1 MKPLDATELRVTRR
15 GTIGPCKC
23 KLGPC
28 RRCGGTCRRCKCTC
42 KGYSVLDT
50 IDRIRRKQ
58 MKKGTT
64 ETTKSK
70 SKPKRK
76 KASDMIINE
85 PCRRSKRN
93 KTIKSWAHL
102 NDDDSTFLPSVS
114 TATNTVVDNVE
125 ISNNRKSCRVVVVMR
140 MLLDPYVLRKA
151 ITDFGNTLSSLS
163 IPTYKLKMKKL
174 FLEAFESDLIK
185 NAESSED
192 IIRELLYLLYLPYE
206 TSIDLQNLLIFSMNE
221 KKSRNIQYKTRNS
234 SNNASKGKQITSI
247 SKLREKFIEL
257 TKKCK
262 IVDEPKVTKTSN
274 INEDTTSITI
284 NSDTPT
290 IYLHKMAEMEE
301 VLPMNT
307 NGDESNNDQLT
318 EQVLTLPRQFRPI
331 DLKNDQILQND
342 NDTVNG
348 TISVSTI
355 IVPKLPAMMPDNEVV
370 YNKNA
375 PVNNKVTTKA
385 PPSKIHQLIG
395 LLNQPD
401 YMKRELPS
409 KELRENSPNIEA
421 HNKPKYRRLVTLG
434 YKMTDQLISTLCPG
448 PSKHHLFKDVLK
460 NLSKSMDQNVDTT
473 DSRTSE
479 EKYKQLSTALCLC
492 TKNSKRN
499 SIERRV
505 CRAILYKG
513 TIKPQLN
520 VLLNQHNFKFALG
533 KARARAREDFDSL
546 LNGESLYK
554 PKRSYSLICDEVL
567 QKAVKFILSEN
578 NVVSISYGTKKV
590 KLSKYEII
598 ELPSLTRK
606 RSMHDI
612 FKAYIES
619 MNETEKSI
627 SRASMFKIMG
637 HLTNHDEAVLTAID
651 YVTAVLINE
660 PCELL
665 QDIIEKVICPSKQ
678 KEVGHLL
685 NSARYFL
692 KHKYKSHALME
703 DNICYHGLQYCLGK
717 SECTKVDNNCQSCKF
732 PFYVCYRLEELVK
745 DASSSMCV
753 NEAQRD
759 DAVDVIRNTSE
770 KFELFMAHSARC
782 VNQSKGIARVEND
795 IRDKCIATKGSTI
808 CAILIVDFKMK
819 YEPKSMRETTVEH
832 YGKRGI
838 GWHGCALIYYL
849 YQQKQ
854 DDNNNMVYDNEN
866 NEPVMAAKKYI
877 VYVDQILEESN
888 RQDGLVVI
896 SLIEA
901 AVVAIHDQLPF
912 ISSLIIQS
920 DNANQY
926 QNPHL
931 ILGLHLVNMKMHR
944 KIFISEYIHS
954 ETQDGKTILDA
965 HFATTNRH
973 LITFMK
979 IWRQNRIT
987 KIQTAA
993 GLAFALSFNA
1003 GVRNTLVQLIDPNRE
1018 VLGQLERELAPIV
1031 KKMKLYYTRANH
1043 IYYQKLHEDDV
1054 TDVRTIMRD
1063 IKLMRFE
1070 VGLQSFSFIDQPV
1083 FFQVDIG
1090 NNTFEPIESN
1100 TDDECIDTIDDLI
1113 PGIPEN
1119 IPPQEF
1125 DCNDKPNDFSI
1136 HNNNCNKPRIQRHH
1150 SSVVTL
1156 EAEGLTTNHENDTDD
1171 SSDDESYNNLDD
1183 SSSSDDDDNL
1193 IGTVN
1198 ISNINLREYGPP
1210 RCAAYNVDN
1219 MITAVKIIQQQ
1230 ELGTVRSLMEKKKKA
1245 ANNVP
1250 LPKVH
1255 ILRQDS
1261 IAKGVRFGK
1270 TVITSSDYF
1279 MDTAKN
1285 DPMHDIAKD
1294 FKPLNDD
1301 AFKGSWARRKGHG
1314 KLYGSN
1320 YIEKYRNE
1328 LKAMFEEGKMDS
1340 SKKMNPGKMRE
1351 RLLQKFPNHFSIP
1364 GDTEIKQFIG
1374 AQFQNDKYHGNKK
1387 EGTKSDG
1394 RGRRPGPK
1402 TVWAAL
1408 LEPFVQARQNTKNS
1422 VLFVEFINSLGN
1434 VSSWPNDLPRDQE
1447 DNNKADRK
1455 KVTAAIGNIKQR
1467 LKNQMKKALL
1477 A

>member
-1 MKPLDATELRVTRR
+1 
-15 GTIGPCKC
+15 
-23 KLGPC
+23 
-28 RRCGGTCRRCKCTC
+28 
-42 KGYSVLDT
+42 VLDT
-50 IDRIRRKQ
+50 IDRMRRKQ
-58 MKKGTT
+58 TKKGT
-64 ETTKSK
+64 ETKSK
-70 SKPKRK
+70 SRPKRK
-76 KASDMIINE
+76 KASEKLINE

-93 KTIKSWAHL
+93 NTTKSWAHL

-114 TATNTVVDNVE
+114 TATNAVDKVDNVVE
-125 ISNNRKSCRVVVVMR
+125 IGNDRKSCGLVVVMR
-140 MLLDPYVLRKA
+140 MLLDPDVLRKT
-151 ITDFGNTLSSLS
+151 ITEFGNTLSSLS
-163 IPTYKLKMKKL
+163 IPTYKLRVKKL
-174 FLEAFESDLIK
+174 FVEALKSDSIK
-185 NAESSED
+185 KAESSEE
-192 IIRELLYLLYLPYE
+192 IIRELLKLLHLPYE

-221 KKSRNIQYKTRNS
+221 KKSRHAQYKTRNS
-234 SNNASKGKQITSI
+234 LNNASRGKQITSI

-262 IVDEPKVTKTSN
+262 LVDEPKFTKTSN
-274 INEDTTSITI
+274 INEDTSTTI

-290 IYLHKMAEMEE
+290 IYLNKMNEIEE
-301 VLPMNT
+301 VFPINT
-307 NGDESNNDQLT
+307 NDKDSNNDQLT

-342 NDTVNG
+342 NDTING

-355 IVPKLPAMMPDNEVV
+355 IVPKLPAMMPDNVVV
-370 YNKNA
+370 YGKNA
-375 PVNNKVTTKA
+375 PVNNKVNTKA
-385 PPSKIHQLIG
+385 PPSKIHQLIDFF
-395 LLNQPD
+395 NQPD

-409 KELRENSPNIEA
+409 KQLRESSPNIEA

-434 YKMTDQLISTLCPG
+434 YKMIDQLISTLCPG
-448 PSKHHLFKDVLK
+448 PSKHHLFKDVYKILA
-460 NLSKSMDQNVDTT
+460 KSMDENVDIT
-473 DSRTSE
+473 DLRTSE
-479 EKYKQLSTALCLC
+479 EKYKKLSTALCLC
-492 TKNSKRN
+492 TKSSKRN

-513 TIKPQLN
+513 TTKQQLN
-520 VLLNQHNFKFALG
+520 GILNQHNFTFALG
-533 KARARAREDFDSL
+533 EARARAREDFDSL

-554 PKRSYSLICDEVL
+554 AKKSYSIICDEVL

-619 MNETEKSI
+619 MNENENEKSL
-627 SRASMFKIMG
+627 SRASMFKLIS

-665 QDIIEKVICPSKQ
+665 QDIIEKAICPSKQ
-678 KEVGHLL
+678 KEVAHLL
-685 NSARYFL
+685 NSARHFL

-732 PFYVCYRLEELVK
+732 PFYVCSRLEELVK

-753 NEAQRD
+753 SEAQRD
-759 DAVDVIRNTSE
+759 DAVDVIRNTSN
-770 KFELFMAHSARC
+770 KFELYMAHSARC
-782 VNQSKGIARVEND
+782 VNQSKSITHVENN
-795 IRDKCIATKGSTI
+795 IRDKCIVSKGSTI
-808 CAILIVDFKMK
+808 CGILIVDFKMK
-819 YEPKSMRETTVEH
+819 YEPKSIRETTVEH

-854 DDNNNMVYDNEN
+854 DDNNNSMVYDNEN
-866 NEPVMAAKKYI
+866 NEPVMIAKKYI

-926 QNPHL
+926 QNPYL
-931 ILGLHLVNMKMHR
+931 ILGLHLVNMKMYR

-979 IWRQNRIT
+979 IWRQNRVT
-987 KIQTAA
+987 KIQTTK

-1003 GVRNTLVQLIDPNRE
+1003 GVRNTMVQLIDPNRE

-1054 TDVRTIMRD
+1054 TDVRTIMSD
-1063 IKLMRFE
+1063 IKLMRFQ

-1083 FFQVDIG
+1083 IFQVDIG
-1090 NNTFEPIESN
+1090 QNTFDPIEGN
-1100 TDDECIDTIDDLI
+1100 TDDECIDTTIDDLI
-1113 PGIPEN
+1113 PGMPEN
-1119 IPPQEF
+1119 IQPQEF
-1125 DCNDKPNDFSI
+1125 NCNDKPNDFSI
-1136 HNNNCNKPRIQRHH
+1136 HNNNCNKSRIQRHH
-1150 SSVVTL
+1150 CSVVSL
-1156 EAEGLTTNHENDTDD
+1156 EAEVPITTNDENDTVD
-1171 SSDDESYNNLDD
+1171 SSDDESYNNEED
-1183 SSSSDDDDNL
+1183 SSSSDGDDDL

-1198 ISNINLREYGPP
+1198 VSNVNLREYGPP

-1245 ANNVP
+1245 TNHVH

-1279 MDTAKN
+1279 IDTTKN

-1328 LKAMFEEGKMDS
+1328 LKAMFEEGKSDS

-1374 AQFQNDKYHGNKK
+1374 AQFQNDKYHGKK
-1387 EGTKSDG
+1387 IEGTKSDG

-1422 VLFVEFINSLGN
+1422 VLFNEFINSLGN
-1434 VSSWPNDLPRDQE
+1434 VNSWPSDLPRDQE
-1447 DNNKADRK
+1447 DNNKANRK